1 MKVRTH
7 TLASQGSVPI
17 SGHNGTELGVTAV
30 LNVSTHS
37 LQVESGCR
45 PEVSAYTCSNAS
57 SLALAL
63 PCMQGSLYATLTDCI
78 PSRQAGRQA

>member
-45 PEVSAYTCSNAS
+45 PEVICVYLLKRKFIGSC
-57 SLALAL
+57 LAL
-63 PCMQGSLYATLTDCI
+63 YARLAVCNTD
-78 PSRQAGRQA
+78 